1 MNQKIVINTYRK
13 EREMK
18 RKIVA
23 AVVLLMCMWT
33 LSGCNT
39 VHGVGKDV
47 ESGGRA
53 IERSS
58 GK

>member
-1 MNQKIVINTYRK
+1 MV
-13 EREMK
+13 
-18 RKIVA
+18 RKIIV
-23 AVVLLMCMWT
+23 AVVLLMCMWA

-39 VHGVGKDV
+39 VHGVGKDI

>member
-1 MNQKIVINTYRK
+1 MKKKIA
-13 EREMK
+13 
-18 RKIVA
+18 VA
-23 AVVLLMCMWT
+23 VLFVCMWT
-33 LSGCNT
+33 MTGCHT
-39 VHGVGKDV
+39 VKGVGQDV